1 MSSKSSSFFR
11 IFRFIDIFGLKTE
24 FQIDQKPKFQTTSGG
39 VFTLIYIG
47 FIILLFF
54 SFGSDMFNRLNPDT
68 SVSQIYQPSPGPTWI
83 DKDQYSFVFGM
94 QDINGNHFIDEEIY
108 TATLFYGHRDQIT
121 KQDRLDEIPLQR
133 CSQAAMPNDPKIQEY
148 YHNIAFSMSDLYC
161 ISSNY
166 TGELIIQGAWDQAQF
181 NYMEMF
187 IAPCNSSQRTCKSE
201 KEINDMLK
209 TSFYAFYSVDHL
221 FDLRNYKNPA
231 QAIGRDYYTETTT
244 SLKKIINRYLK
255 TTHISDD
262 SGWIIDDTTVNDH
275 FSFDSDKESFELL
288 TQTDFLVD
296 FVIRKSAYETILT
309 RKYKKIQNVFAEM
322 TGFLQIIFTALFI
335 FSSPF
340 IKKEYYESLTNSIY
354 NFEVDE
360 DVKKKKRSSKKK
372 KSKGAQH
379 HENMQTFRTLMMD
392 KEKEMEMSQADD
404 RNSVGSIKKDKEK
417 KKKGDQELAN
427 KLFKLKESP
436 LNLGFIDLFKSFFI
450 SEPELNIKKNQ
461 RKKGVSSIFAQLDI
475 TYILHKF
482 AEIDKLKLL
491 LLNEDQHHLFEYL
504 PKPIIMKNTK
514 ISFNYVRKSL
524 SPAKTS
530 FSKSSTIAPHND
542 LVLKAKT
549 VQKAYENIIKKT
561 DMTEIDKKLIESLD
575 EGILA
580 LLQTNIDIANNPD
593 IVIMS
598 ANGKREEAESADG
611 KAEKE
616 SIFAENKE
624 NIEIIITDRKAGN
637 PAVSSEIKE
646 ENSV

>member
-1 MSSKSSSFFR
+1 MSSKTSSFFR
-11 IFRFIDIFGLKTE
+11 AFRFIDIFGLKTE

-83 DKDQYSFVFGM
+83 TKDQYSFVFGM
-94 QDINGNHFIDEEIY
+94 QDSNGNHFIDEEIY
-108 TATLFYGHRDQIT
+108 TATLFYGHRDQTT
-121 KQDRLDEIPLQR
+121 KQDQLDIIPLER
-133 CSQAAMPNDPKIQEY
+133 CSQADMPNNPKIQEY
-148 YHNIAFSMSDLYC
+148 YNNIALSLSDLYC

-166 TGELIIQGAWDQAQF
+166 TGELVIQGAWDQAQF
-181 NYMEMF
+181 NYLELF

-221 FDLRNYKNPA
+221 FDLRNYQDPA
-231 QAIGRDYYTETTT
+231 QEIGRDYFTETTT
-244 SLKKIINRYLK
+244 SLKKIISRYLK
-255 TTHISDD
+255 TTHVSDD
-262 SGWIIDDTTVNDH
+262 SGWITDDTTVKDH

-288 TQTDFLVD
+288 TQTDYLVD
-296 FVIRKSAYETILT
+296 FIIRKSAYETILT

-322 TGFLQIIFTALFI
+322 TGFLQIIFTALFM
-335 FSSPF
+335 FSNPF

-360 DVKKKKRSSKKK
+360 EVKKKKRGSKKK

-392 KEKEMEMSQADD
+392 KEKEMEIIQDD
-404 RNSVGSIKKDKEK
+404 KNSVASIKKDKEK
-417 KKKGDQELAN
+417 KKGEQELAN

-436 LNLGFIDLFKSFFI
+436 LNLGFMDLFKSLFI
-450 SEPELNIKKNQ
+450 SESELDIKKNQ
-461 RKKGVSSIFAQLDI
+461 RNKGVSSIFAQLDI
-475 TYILHKF
+475 KYILKKF

-524 SPAKTS
+524 SPAKIS
-530 FSKSSTIAPHND
+530 ISRSSTIAPHND

-549 VQKAYENIIKKT
+549 VQRAYENIIKKT
-561 DMTEIDKKLIESLD
+561 EMTELDKKLIESLD

-580 LLQTNIDIANNPD
+580 LLQTNIDIGDNPD
-593 IVIMS
+593 IGIMS
-598 ANGKREEAESADG
+598 GHEKREEVESGDG
-611 KAEKE
+611 QGEKE
-616 SIFAENKE
+616 SVFAEKKE

-637 PAVSSEIKE
+637 PSVSSEIKE
-646 ENSV
+646 ENIV